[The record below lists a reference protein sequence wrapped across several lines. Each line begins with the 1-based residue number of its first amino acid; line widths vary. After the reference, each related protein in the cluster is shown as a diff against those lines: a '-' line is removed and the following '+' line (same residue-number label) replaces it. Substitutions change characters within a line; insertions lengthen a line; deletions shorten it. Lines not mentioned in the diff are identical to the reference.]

1 MPFIALAIL
10 GGTLYQANQQR
21 QAANAAR
28 DEASRASS
36 IAAQQMQAQVA
47 AQQQQADIARR
58 TLDVQ
63 IAKNA
68 EEKSRLEA
76 EAKKAADEIDAE
88 RRKMGEAEAARLKS
102 LRRSGSRSLLSDAR
116 LNPEL
121 GLGGDNAMLGAGVS
135 Y

>member
-63 IAKNA
+63 IARNA

>member
-28 DEASRASS
+28 DEASRANA

-63 IAKNA
+63 IARNA

-102 LRRSGSRSLLSDAR
+102 LRRSGYRSLLSEAR

>member
-28 DEASRASS
+28 DEASRANA

-63 IAKNA
+63 IARNA

>member
-63 IAKNA
+63 IARNA

-102 LRRSGSRSLLSDAR
+102 LRRSGSRSLLSEAR

>member
-1 MPFIALAIL
+1 
-10 GGTLYQANQQR
+10 
-21 QAANAAR
+21 
-28 DEASRASS
+28 
-36 IAAQQMQAQVA
+36 
-47 AQQQQADIARR
+47 
-58 TLDVQ
+58 LDVQ
-63 IAKNA
+63 IARNA

-102 LRRSGSRSLLSDAR
+102 LRRSGYRSLLSDAR